1 VHAFVKGAL
10 NDDLFVSDLEHFVN
24 KVAPFGQTNSLAQ
37 TLLKLTCPGV
47 PDLYQGTELPD
58 FSLVD
63 PDNRRLVDYNFR
75 SSLLSMVECAKC
87 DEVLRRPELAKLWL
101 IHRTLA
107 LRKALPAQFGPGAAY
122 DPLPAL
128 GRRAD
133 HVVAF
138 MRGRAIITIVPRL
151 VVALASGWE
160 DTAITIPFGQWS
172 NAFDGE
178 TYEGGSLALSK
189 LMARFPMCLLVGEG
203 STR

>member
-1 VHAFVKGAL
+1 
-10 NDDLFVSDLEHFVN
+10 
-24 KVAPFGQTNSLAQ
+24 
-37 TLLKLTCPGV
+37 
-47 PDLYQGTELPD
+47 
-58 FSLVD
+58 
-63 PDNRRLVDYNFR
+63 
-75 SSLLSMVECAKC
+75 MVECAKC